1 MRRHF
6 RRLRSR
12 KGLCLP
18 EILVSCLIG
27 LIGIGAILGSFLSG
41 RLASTGAKHWTQA
54 MNVARSRMEY
64 LKSMRYADLSAMP
77 SVTTEPS
84 VPLDERD
91 AGNSIECVRTT
102 ALTPDDTG
110 GGITITVLVCWSEK
124 TAGAG
129 LTPWTYTLKTWVS
142 ATGPPPGI

>member
-1 MRRHF
+1 MTHHF
-6 RRLRSR
+6 RRFRSR

-41 RLASTGAKHWTQA
+41 RLASTGAKHWSQA

-64 LKSMRYADLSAMP
+64 LESLRYADLSAMP
-77 SVTTEPS
+77 SLTTETN

-91 AGNSIECVRTT
+91 AGISIKCVRTT
-102 ALTPDDTG
+102 CLVPESD
-110 GGITITVLVCWSEK
+110 GITITVLVCWNEK

-129 LTPWTYTLKTWVS
+129 LIPWTYTLKTWVGS
-142 ATGPPPGI
+142 TGPPPGI